1 MKKTGEFRD
10 RLNEAL
16 RLKDWKPADL
26 SRETG
31 ISAATISQYRSG
43 YSKPKDVRLGKIA
56 EALNVNPAWLM
67 GLDVDM
73 KGNVVPIED
82 PVKMFAGARIPILGR
97 IPCGIPMT
105 VAEFMDADDWVE
117 IEESLA
123 KTGEY
128 YAIWAKGDSMAPRIN
143 DGDILIVHQQADVE
157 SGQVAIVRV
166 NGYEETCKRIRK
178 HRDGIELIPI
188 NPSYETI
195 FYDRKDIENLPV
207 NIVGRVTEVR
217 SKL

>member
-1 MKKTGEFRD
+1 MRKTGEFKD

-16 RLKDWKPADL
+16 EMRDWKPSDL
-26 SRETG
+26 VRETG

-43 YSKPKDVRLGKIA
+43 YSKPKEKRLGKIA
-56 EALNVNPAWLM
+56 EVLHVNPAWLM

-73 KGNVVPIED
+73 NGKAIRNEQPI
-82 PVKMFAGARIPILGR
+82 KMFAGARIPILGR

-105 VAEFMDADDWVE
+105 VQEYADADDWVE

-128 YAIWAKGDSMAPRIN
+128 YAIRANGDSMIPRIN
-143 DGDILIVHQQADVE
+143 DGDIMIVHQQSEVE

-166 NGYEETCKRIRK
+166 NGYEETCKRIRM

-188 NPSYETI
+188 NPNYETV
-195 FYDRKDIENLPV
+195 FYDKKEIEDLPV
-207 NIVGRVTEVR
+207 NIVGRVIEIR
-217 SKL
+217 SFL